1 MGRNKVLSRDEVV
14 KSLKRQLTECDIN
27 DIPTDAIRHLQM
39 ARIICE
45 CNYVFLDDVIET
57 LVNWLKMDT
66 GEIPKDAIS
75 LLQDALDACRGTAP
89 HKRRKV
95 SKKGSGTPSEVFDEF
110 LFLGDVT
117 GLLGEWFDMDTQ
129 DIPETALAAL
139 HKVYDLCCQEYE

>member
-14 KSLKRQLTECDIN
+14 KNLKRQLTECDIN

-39 ARIICE
+39 AKIICE
-45 CNYVFLDDVIET
+45 FNYVFLDDVIET
-57 LVNWLKMDT
+57 LANWLKMDT
-66 GEIPKDAIS
+66 GEIPKGAIS
-75 LLQDALDACRGTAP
+75 LLQDALDACRRTSP

-95 SKKGSGTPSEVFDEF
+95 SVEGTDTPSEVFDEF

>member
-14 KSLKRQLTECDIN
+14 KSLKRQLTEYDID

-45 CNYVFLDDVIET
+45 FNYVFLDDVIET
-57 LVNWLKMDT
+57 LANWLKMDT
-66 GEIPKDAIS
+66 GELPKGAIS
-75 LLQDALDACRGTAP
+75 LLQDALDACRGTSP

-95 SKKGSGTPSEVFDEF
+95 SVEGTDTPSEVFDEF

-129 DIPETALAAL
+129 DIPEPALAAL

>member
-14 KSLKRQLTECDIN
+14 KSLKKQLTEYDIT

-57 LVNWLKMDT
+57 LANWLKM
-66 GEIPKDAIS
+66 
-75 LLQDALDACRGTAP
+75 GTSP

-95 SKKGSGTPSEVFDEF
+95 SKEGSGTPSEVFDEF

-129 DIPETALAAL
+129 DIPEAALAAL

>member
-1 MGRNKVLSRDEVV
+1 MGRNKGLSRDDVV
-14 KSLKRQLTECDIN
+14 KSLKRQLTEYDID

-57 LVNWLKMDT
+57 LANWLKMDT
-66 GEIPKDAIS
+66 GEIPKGAIS

-95 SKKGSGTPSEVFDEF
+95 SKKVPVRRRKCSTSSCSLEMLPDCSANGLIWTLRIF
-110 LFLGDVT
+110 LRRR
-117 GLLGEWFDMDTQ
+117 
-129 DIPETALAAL
+129 
-139 HKVYDLCCQEYE
+139 